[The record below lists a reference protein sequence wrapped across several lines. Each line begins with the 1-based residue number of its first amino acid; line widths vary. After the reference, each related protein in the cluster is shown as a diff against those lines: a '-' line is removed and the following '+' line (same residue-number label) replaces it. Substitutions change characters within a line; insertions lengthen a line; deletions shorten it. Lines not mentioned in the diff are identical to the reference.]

1 MNAAE
6 PAADGSAGE
15 LGAAQL
21 ADHLF
26 RHESARL
33 VALLVAQLGVHR
45 LQLAEDVVQ
54 EALVRALRTWPYRGV
69 PDNPAAWL
77 TQTAKH
83 LALDQLRRE
92 QRWQEKEA
100 GIAAAHERWL
110 AGPAPAGEEA
120 AGTFADDTL
129 RLLFVCF
136 HPQLSP
142 EAQTA
147 LALRTLCG
155 FSPAEIAAAFLG
167 TEAAI
172 NKRLVRARQRIREL
186 GLTFAVPDPAEL
198 PARLD
203 GVLGT
208 LYLLFNEGYKASAGD
223 RLVRAELCHE
233 AIRLGLL
240 LARHPATREPRTH
253 ALLALMLLNAAR
265 LPART
270 DDAGN
275 LLLLREQDRSKW
287 NPAMIQRGIHYLG
300 LAGTGD
306 TLGEY
311 HLEAGIAACHSTA
324 TSDAATDWARILR
337 LYDQLLALKPS
348 PVTALNRAVAVARVH
363 GPAAGLAALD
373 ELTARHRLDGYHL
386 LPAVRGTFLAELD
399 RFAEA
404 IEQFQRAHDLAILP
418 SERDFLSRRIGECR
432 RPSATA

>member
-1 MNAAE
+1 MSAAD
-6 PAADGSAGE
+6 PAAGGSAGE
-15 LGAAQL
+15 PGAAQL

-54 EALVRALRTWPYRGV
+54 EALVRALQTWPYRGV

-92 QRWQEKEA
+92 QRWQDKEA

-110 AGPAPAGEEA
+110 ATPASA
-120 AGTFADDTL
+120 AETMDETFADDTL

-155 FSPAEIAAAFLG
+155 FSPAEIAAAFLA

-186 GLTFAVPDPAEL
+186 GLTFAVPHPAEL

-240 LARHPATREPRTH
+240 LVGHPATATPRTH
-253 ALLALMLLNAAR
+253 ALVALMLLNAAR

-275 LLLLREQDRSKW
+275 LLLLREQDRTRW

-306 TLGEY
+306 LLDEF

-324 TSDAATDWARILR
+324 PTDGATDWARILR
-337 LYDQLLALKPS
+337 LYDLLLELKPS
-348 PVTALNRAVAVARVH
+348 PVTALNRAVAVSRVH
-363 GPAAGLAALD
+363 GAAAGLAALD
-373 ELTARHRLDGYHL
+373 ELVARHRLAGYHL
-386 LPAVRGTFLAELD
+386 LPAVRGTLLAELD
-399 RFAEA
+399 RVGEA
-404 IEQFQRAHDLAILP
+404 AAQFRQAWELAVLA
-418 SERDFLSRRIGECR
+418 SEREFLSRRIRECE
-432 RPSATA
+432 RPCE